1 MRFLTGETV
10 YFLSANSYDIG
21 IYSGTLSSD
30 PIYTAEF
37 NRMYYKIK
45 DVECV
50 SMPEINCY
58 GEYTAWADECF
69 STEEEIKK
77 YIQEKHDKAVE
88 AYRREI
94 KTVEDFVKFPL
105 SHTLYGEEPNYEARE
120 AYVTRAKELFGF
132 DIPLY

>member
-1 MRFLTGETV
+1 MRFLTGAAV

-21 IYSGTLSSD
+21 IYHGVLASD
-30 PIYTAEF
+30 AIYTDEF

-50 SMPEINCY
+50 SMPEFNCY

-69 STEEEIKK
+69 RTEDEIKE
-77 YIQEKHDKAVE
+77 YIKAKHEKAVE
-88 AYRREI
+88 AYRKEI

-105 SHTLYGEEPNYEARE
+105 SHILYGEDANFDARE